1 MDHGTR
7 RGRLLGEGSGSD
19 SRAYQY
25 QMVRVSLCPCS
36 TLMSNP
42 SPAPAPRLSLNARG
56 PRLLLGAPAP
66 RLPLSGSAPRL
77 PPANHTLMSV
87 PMPKPHQRTLPLD
100 PSLRSLHPPSIPS
113 LTPTSQQSTIKSSI
127 VQKNSNKNTSDT
139 HWAPKVSFPEAG
151 TKRNQ
156 RPSRRHTGNIYAL
169 FSS

>member
-1 MDHGTR
+1 
-7 RGRLLGEGSGSD
+7 
-19 SRAYQY
+19 
-25 QMVRVSLCPCS
+25 MVRVSLCPCS

-139 HWAPKVSFPEAG
+139 HWALKSSFPRSGYETQSE
-151 TKRNQ
+151 TKPQTHGKHLRFIFVVQ
-156 RPSRRHTGNIYAL
+156 GFFTVAYLWSVLFFPSRWR
-169 FSS
+169 